1 MKKLIEK
8 TAILTVALGSIGL
21 LLAMFVGVGD
31 VVGTLFNKPIPG
43 ALELTESTMVLIVF
57 GGLTFAQ
64 IRRGHIRVE
73 LFYLRAG
80 PRVRSTMDIIAALSG
95 IVFFGLL
102 SWQAVN
108 EAMYSWQIKEAS
120 FGLTRFPLYPAR
132 TLLAF
137 GSILMLLQLAVDL
150 WEDIRGFGNPRH
162 FEIG

>member
-8 TAILTVALGSIGL
+8 TAIATVALGSIGL
-21 LLAMFVGVGD
+21 LISMFIGVGD
-31 VVGTLFNKPIPG
+31 VVGTLFNRPIPG

-57 GGLTFAQ
+57 GGLAYAQ
-64 IRRGHIRVE
+64 VRRGHIRVE

-80 PRVRSTMDIIAALSG
+80 PKIRSAMDIIAASSG

-102 SWQAVN
+102 AWQGVN
-108 EAMYSWQIKEAS
+108 EAIYSWQIKEAS

-137 GSILMLLQLAVDL
+137 GSILMLMQLVVDL
-150 WEDIRGFGNPRH
+150 WEDIRSFGNPRH